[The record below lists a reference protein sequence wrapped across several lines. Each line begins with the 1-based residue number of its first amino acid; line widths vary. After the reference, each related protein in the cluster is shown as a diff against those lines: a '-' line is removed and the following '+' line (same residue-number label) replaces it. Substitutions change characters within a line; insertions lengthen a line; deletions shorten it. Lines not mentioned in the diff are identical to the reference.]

1 MLLLSWGSAII
12 MTGTEYNDLQC
23 IWHTL
28 SSEKPLPNQ
37 SQRTLRVS
45 TISFT
50 YSLLH
55 PTHMLPFS
63 FSNIEEGLFT
73 AEWLLLQSRRLWY
86 DGLGAEQT
94 WVVEDRSPS
103 AERRKNLR
111 GPASSK
117 QRKQRQRQANKAK
130 AVAVR

>member
-12 MTGTEYNDLQC
+12 MTDTDLQC

-28 SSEKPLPNQ
+28 SSEKPLANQ
-37 SQRTLRVS
+37 SRRTLRVS

-63 FSNIEEGLFT
+63 FSNIEEGLF
-73 AEWLLLQSRRLWY
+73 
-86 DGLGAEQT
+86 
-94 WVVEDRSPS
+94 S
-103 AERRKNLR
+103 AE
-111 GPASSK
+111 S
-117 QRKQRQRQANKAK
+117 
-130 AVAVR
+130 